1 VRAVCS
7 HASSIHSACGD
18 GGRLQSTIVGVELQH
33 ELLYKWCGGSNKA
46 VVQLDLGPNS
56 RADAVEGRVH
66 GGEVTW

>member
-1 VRAVCS
+1 M
-7 HASSIHSACGD
+7 
-18 GGRLQSTIVGVELQH
+18 ELQH